1 VALEKVATP
10 GVVYNPVTQGVV
22 DDFTVVEVVESGGRR
37 TVRVD
42 ATVRV
47 DGSTRLQALQ
57 AIIERRDDL
66 WRITSL
72 TPLPASRSA
81 P

>member
-1 VALEKVATP
+1 VALEKVATS

-22 DDFTVVEVVESGGRR
+22 DDFTVVEVVESGGRC

-47 DGSTRLQALQ
+47 AGSTRLQALQ